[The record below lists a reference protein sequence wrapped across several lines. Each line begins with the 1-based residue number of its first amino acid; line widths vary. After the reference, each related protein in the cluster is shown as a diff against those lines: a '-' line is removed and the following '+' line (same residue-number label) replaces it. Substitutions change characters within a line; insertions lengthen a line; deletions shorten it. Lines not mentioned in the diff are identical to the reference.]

1 MKMSILPAVNLSRRR
16 HNTIISSPTDISR
29 LNFDDLFYDIS
40 DNWEEKAIKLQARRW
55 RRLKNSLG

>member
-1 MKMSILPAVNLSRRR
+1 MKISILPAINSSRRR
-16 HNTIISSPTDISR
+16 HNVMISSPTDVSR

-40 DNWEEKAIKLQARRW
+40 DNWEEKAMKLQTRRW